1 MWVKKGMGRFPIAV
15 FVCVLLLVG
24 VVESLA
30 GAAEPAANKADKPL
44 RLGAHLSLNSVGEV
58 TDAPWGVYAGGVGF
72 GATLSFDARYELL
85 PWLYL
90 HSAVALDYRY
100 FNSGHQEV
108 GVSCDCEGGSHWA
121 GYNKDYLLYLEVPLL
136 AQAHIPNVLYF
147 EAGPVFDFK
156 LMRKSTFFL
165 PERVRTDKCHEDRFF
180 GAGLSVGIGHVFSSG
195 FYVDARFSYQLTDVV
210 TVDKTC
216 GSYTVSRWNS
226 RTDLATGTEV
236 VQKEYEYIDE
246 DIVGSYYLFNKIQLG
261 IGYWF

>member
-1 MWVKKGMGRFPIAV
+1 MFKNAVKVLAV
-15 FVCVLLLVG
+15 LACLPM
-24 VVESLA
+24 LA
-30 GAAEPAANKADKPL
+30 GAAELAMNKADKPL
-44 RLGAHLSLNSVGEV
+44 RLGARLSLNSVGEV
-58 TDAPWGVYAGGVGF
+58 TDAPWGVYADGVGK
-72 GATLSFDARYELL
+72 GTTISFDVSYSFLS
-85 PWLYL
+85 WLNL
-90 HSAVALDYRY
+90 HSGVGLDYRY
-100 FNSGHQEV
+100 FSSGHREL
-108 GVSCDCEGGSHWA
+108 SLECDCDGGSHWA

-216 GSYTVSRWNS
+216 GSYTVSGWNS

>member
-1 MWVKKGMGRFPIAV
+1 MGRFPIAV
-15 FVCVLLLVG
+15 FACVLLLVG

-30 GAAEPAANKADKPL
+30 GAAELAMNKADKPL
-44 RLGAHLSLNSVGEV
+44 RLGARLSLNSVGEV
-58 TDAPWGVYAGGVGF
+58 TDAPWGVYADGVGK
-72 GATLSFDARYELL
+72 GTTISFDVSYSFLS
-85 PWLYL
+85 WLKL
-90 HSAVALDYRY
+90 HSGVGLDYRY
-100 FNSGHQEV
+100 FSSGHREL
-108 GVSCDCEGGSHWA
+108 SLECDCDGGSHWA

-156 LMRKSTFFL
+156 LMRKSSFFL
-165 PERVRTDKCHEDRFF
+165 PKSVRTDKCHEDRFF

-216 GSYTVSRWNS
+216 GSYTVSGWNS